1 MARPA
6 LPCRARAATISFARK
21 GGLLATDDDTGTIEG
36 DVEELAERAARAIH
50 DAFECYTLSFR
61 DITREAGAR
70 FRARDWAG
78 AFQDGRRRMDVYRE
92 IVDWCVDA
100 GAKALGPH
108 VRDPALWAA
117 MKRAYARCIASRPDL
132 EIAETFFNS
141 VTRRVFTT
149 VGVNRSIEFVES
161 DFAAPAAYRGGTVTL
176 RGATTVDLARAVLHA
191 SGLADPCLDADVPS
205 IAKALDERA
214 AGLGARIEA
223 AEMFASPFFRGKA
236 AYLVG
241 RLRLTTG
248 DVPLIVALRNQDCIR
263 ADAVLTTED
272 EASIVFS
279 FTRSYFMVDAERPAD
294 LVAFLKTILPRKP
307 IGELYTSI
315 GHFKHGKTELY
326 RRIRTHLLSS
336 EDRFRFSAGTRGL
349 VMVVFDLP
357 GLDLVFKVIRDRPLP
372 PKTVTPER
380 VAERY
385 RWVSRHDRAGRLVE
399 AAEFEHLA
407 FRRERFEPEVLA
419 ELLAVAPGS
428 VSVDGDRVDVR
439 HLFLERRLTPL
450 DVFLWSAEPAAARAA
465 VLDFGQAI
473 RDLAS
478 VNIFPGDLML
488 KNFGL
493 TRHGR
498 VVFYDYD
505 ELCHV
510 TQCNFRAFPTARN
523 DDDEASGEPWYFVAE
538 GDVFPEELKTF
549 LGLQGE
555 LRDLFLQAHP
565 QVFDPG
571 YWEDL
576 KRRHAAGELVDIY
589 PYPQLRR
596 LHGDGKVQGQTSDV

>member
-1 MARPA
+1 MGRKSVLPLLHLELHSRA
-6 LPCRARAATISFARK
+6 L
-21 GGLLATDDDTGTIEG
+21 
-36 DVEELAERAARAIH
+36 
-50 DAFECYTLSFR
+50 
-61 DITREAGAR
+61 
-70 FRARDWAG
+70 
-78 AFQDGRRRMDVYRE
+78 
-92 IVDWCVDA
+92 
-100 GAKALGPH
+100 
-108 VRDPALWAA
+108 
-117 MKRAYARCIASRPDL
+117 
-132 EIAETFFNS
+132 
-141 VTRRVFTT
+141 
-149 VGVNRSIEFVES
+149 
-161 DFAAPAAYRGGTVTL
+161 
-176 RGATTVDLARAVLHA
+176 
-191 SGLADPCLDADVPS
+191 
-205 IAKALDERA
+205 
-214 AGLGARIEA
+214 
-223 AEMFASPFFRGKA
+223 
-236 AYLVG
+236 LV
-241 RLRLTTG
+241 
-248 DVPLIVALRNQDCIR
+248 
-263 ADAVLTTED
+263 
-272 EASIVFS
+272 S
-279 FTRSYFMVDAERPAD
+279 
-294 LVAFLKTILPRKP
+294 
-307 IGELYTSI
+307 
-315 GHFKHGKTELY
+315 
-326 RRIRTHLLSS
+326 
-336 EDRFRFSAGTRGL
+336 
-349 VMVVFDLP
+349 
-357 GLDLVFKVIRDRPLP
+357 
-372 PKTVTPER
+372 
-380 VAERY
+380 
-385 RWVSRHDRAGRLVE
+385 
-399 AAEFEHLA
+399 
-407 FRRERFEPEVLA
+407 LA

-450 DVFLWSAEPAAARAA
+450 DVFLRSAEPAAARAA